1 MLLQYK
7 CYYNNKKDNQN
18 ERRVPISAIFD
29 FKYLKMNS
37 GYNVLH
43 THFSRILAVFLFKKY

>member
-18 ERRVPISAIFD
+18 ERRVPISAMFD

-43 THFSRILAVFLFKKY
+43 THFSRILAVFLFKEH